1 MKKRS
6 QINFFQCRKELYLK
20 KKIIIPIIIII
31 QEYKPPSSKDIP
43 EDFRLT
49 FHDSKR
55 NTAAGVLGSKAVG
68 EQTML
73 QGVSVLFA
81 LRRAIDSVKKD
92 LGVTEFY
99 TLGICKKIFFLNTY
113 QFIAEDLKEKI

>member
-1 MKKRS
+1 
-6 QINFFQCRKELYLK
+6 
-20 KKIIIPIIIII
+20 
-31 QEYKPPSSKDIP
+31 
-43 EDFRLT
+43 
-49 FHDSKR
+49 
-55 NTAAGVLGSKAVG
+55 
-68 EQTML
+68 ML

-99 TLGICKKIFFLNTY
+99 TLGICKNIFFLNTY

>member
-1 MKKRS
+1 M
-6 QINFFQCRKELYLK
+6 
-20 KKIIIPIIIII
+20 II

-99 TLGICKKIFFLNTY
+99 TLGNVNSKKILVFLKRK
-113 QFIAEDLKEKI
+113 LLSR